1 MWNGTPTHDRGKIDM
16 SKKPNKYTG
25 IKPLVMASDAKGNL
39 DEESLANAIE
49 KSGLSR
55 EVLQQIHDYGMD
67 LRRLAMEQDLDP
79 PQVLS
84 AALNISSEII
94 SECFP
99 SEMHA
104 QICLDIYQQLLS
116 VCDITNTDA
125 DISSHVMH
133 GDMASVGKNKYK
145 ES

>member
-1 MWNGTPTHDRGKIDM
+1 M

-25 IKPLVMASDAKGNL
+25 IKPLVMASDAEGNI
-39 DEESLANAIE
+39 DEDSLTNAIE

-67 LRRLAMEQDLDP
+67 LRRLAMERGLDP

-84 AALNISSEII
+84 AALNISSEIV
-94 SECFP
+94 SDCFP
-99 SEMHA
+99 RNMHA

-116 VCDITNTDA
+116 VCDITDA
-125 DISSHVMH
+125 DADVSNHVMH
-133 GDMASVGKNKYK
+133 GDISQVGNNKYK